1 MDAKVALVGGGL
13 LLVGGYLFFK
23 SRQNQSDA
31 NKTDNATADID
42 NPITQQALK
51 LYNMLGVERSSLTG
65 NYGLAIFHNIPEDKV
80 LNLMLEIT
88 DWNGLQDKFKK
99 LCNNEYSV
107 AKALSDGLDED
118 EYQLAIKYASA
129 KKVVTTTTATVIVY
143 VGYVPTAKTVAAN
156 TILGAYKSETST
168 AYTFINAVEDDDK
181 EVLASISKSQ
191 AKLV

>member
-23 SRQNQSDA
+23 SRQNQSDT

-51 LYNMLGVERSSLTG
+51 LYNMLGVERNSLTG
-65 NYGLAIFHNIPEDKV
+65 NYGLSVFHNIPEDKV

-88 DWNGLQDKFKK
+88 DWNALQNKFKK
-99 LCNNEYSV
+99 LCNNEYSIV
-107 AKALSDGLDED
+107 KALSDGLDED

-129 KKVVTTTTATVIVY
+129 KKVVTTTTATVIIY
-143 VGYVPTAKTVAAN
+143 AGLVPLTKTVAAN

-168 AYTFINAVEDDDK
+168 AYTFINAVEGDDE
-181 EVLASISKSQ
+181 EVLASISKPL